1 MICVKCKQEV
11 ADGAYCNL
19 CGARQK
25 PKEKKPRHRAN
36 GTGSVYLR
44 KDVYQAVITYY
55 IGGERK
61 THSKSGFV
69 TKKAALDYIPKLW
82 EDVRKGIKIAA
93 KTLADYFA
101 WFSETAMLKLSSS
114 KKIAYRKAWERL
126 APIHEKSVKDLG
138 IDDLQCVVDKMAI
151 SFYTAK
157 DMRDLLSHLYKRAC
171 AEDVVR
177 TNFAQYLVLPTL
189 EEKEASAYTEAEVKA
204 MWLAYEAGDL
214 FAGFPIT
221 MIYTGMMTGELLGC
235 KKAMI
240 DFDRQVIIGAGLKTK
255 ERRKRPIVIPDL
267 IIPVL
272 CKLCDSHPYK
282 SLVGMNGQKFYA
294 EYHAMAQRLGIR
306 DLPPYSCRHTTATA
320 LALGDVVAPSVIT
333 KIMRQK
339 QLVTT
344 ERYKH
349 IDEQAR
355 LEAVNA
361 LAVSPITRVEAI
373 TEKNKGD
380 ANDD

>member
-1 MICVKCKQEV
+1 MICIRCKKET
-11 ADGAYCNL
+11 ADGGYCSL
-19 CGARQK
+19 CGAKQHS
-25 PKEKKPRHRAN
+25 KEKKAGRRAN
-36 GTGSVYLR
+36 GEGSVYLR
-44 KDVYQAVITYY
+44 GRGYQAVITYY
-55 IGGERK
+55 INGQRK
-61 THSKSGFV
+61 THSKGGFS
-69 TKKAALDYIPKLW
+69 TKKAAYEYIPKLW
-82 EDVRKGIKIAA
+82 EDVKKGLKKAA

-101 WFSETAMLKLSSS
+101 WFSETSMLKLSSS

-138 IDDLQCVVDKMAI
+138 IDELQSVVDRMAI
-151 SFYTAK
+151 SYYTAK
-157 DMRDLLSHLYKRAC
+157 DIRDLLSHLYRRAC

-177 TNFAQYLVLPTL
+177 TNLAQYLVLPKL
-189 EEKEASAYTEAEVKA
+189 EEKEASAYTEEEVGR
-204 MWLAYEAGDL
+204 MWAAYEAGDL

-255 ERRKRPIVIPDL
+255 ERRNKPIVIPDL

-294 EYHAMAQRLGIR
+294 ENHARAQRLAIR

-373 TEKNKGD
+373 AEKNKGD